1 MRCGP
6 LQREALAVAS
16 RRPPLVSRRIGQP
29 AGGYVGL
36 SVPAKEYQAAGG
48 KLTAEEEHEL
58 TEWEQLQVWQAQQA
72 AAGGGAAAVLRQRQ
86 LGGARRAGAA
96 MGGASAAA
104 AGGAAAGGRP
114 ALPPV
119 YEVTAADVE
128 SSGFELDCPSLSWSL
143 TDGEYED
150 SWAFFHQLTKLAHPH
165 LAAAIAHQ
173 VGGCKAC
180 GCLLLHSCCCGMPGL
195 VGGHTECCFNRT
207 ARASAPL
214 HAPLRVATPEPL
226 HHRVFLPPTHMRA
239 A

>member
-1 MRCGP
+1 M
-6 LQREALAVAS
+6 AS

-29 AGGYVGL
+29 GGVYVGL
-36 SVPAKEYQAAGG
+36 SVPGKEYQAAGG
-48 KLTAEEEHEL
+48 KLTAEEEQEV

-72 AAGGGAAAVLRQRQ
+72 AGGGGAAAVLRQRQ
-86 LGGARRAGAA
+86 LGSGQRAGAA
-96 MGGASAAA
+96 TGGAAVAA

-119 YEVTAADVE
+119 YEVTSADVE
-128 SSGFELDCPSLSWSL
+128 SSFETDCPSLSWSL

-173 VGGCKAC
+173 VAGCTVC
-180 GCLLLHSCCCGMPGL
+180 SYLLLHSCCCGVLRL
-195 VGGHTECCFNRT
+195 VGGHTQCCCSRS

-214 HAPLRVATPEPL
+214 DAPVPPL
-226 HHRVFLPPTHMRA
+226 SHCIVLSPSLPHPQA